1 MSSQHKGRV
10 LIAEDDGLVAEM
22 IRGIL
27 AEEDYEVE
35 GIVGDGRA
43 VLEAVP
49 RLQPDVVVMDLRM
62 PQMDGIETT
71 RRIQQVCPTP
81 VVMLTAYDSMQL
93 TSEAAAAGVGAY
105 LVKPPNGRDL
115 ARAITVARARFE
127 EAQSLDAFAH
137 TVAHDLK
144 SAMTPILCVAELLS
158 EDLEVTSVENARLQL
173 DMIAETGYKLGRMVD
188 DLLMLAEIRYRDV
201 TPCPLDM
208 ATIVEEA
215 QSRLASVADRL
226 GAHVDVPSRWPTA
239 LGLTSWVT
247 EVWVNYLSNALKYG
261 GRPPVV
267 SLGWDEFP
275 SSQARLR
282 FWVRDN
288 GSGLTPEEQ
297 AHLFARYTRLRPT
310 EADGHGLGLSIVQQI
325 VRKLGGSVGVES
337 EGDRGCTFWFTL
349 PTPP

>member
-1 MSSQHKGRV
+1 MSSQQKGRV

-27 AEEDYEVE
+27 EDEDYQVE
-35 GIVGDGRA
+35 GIVGDGLA
-43 VLEAVP
+43 ALEAVA

-62 PQMDGIETT
+62 PEMDGIETT
-71 RRIQQVCPTP
+71 RRIQQIRPTP

-158 EDLEVTSVENARLQL
+158 EDLEVTSVESARQQL
-173 DMIAETGYKLGRMVD
+173 DMIAESGYKLGRMVD

-201 TPCPLDM
+201 TPRPLDM
-208 ATIVEEA
+208 APIVQEA

-226 GAHVDVPSRWPTA
+226 GATMDAPSTWPTV
-239 LGLTSWVT
+239 LGRESWVT

-261 GRPPVV
+261 GRPPELT
-267 SLGWDEFP
+267 LGWNKP
-275 SSQARLR
+275 SSDKAHVR

-288 GSGLTPEEQ
+288 GSGLTSEEQ
-297 AHLFARYTRLRPT
+297 AQLFARYTRLRPT

-337 EGDRGCTFWFTL
+337 QVDRGCTFWFTL
-349 PTPP
+349 PVVP